1 MFERELELMIEACK
15 KAKVEIMKI
24 YNQDFDVEIKDD
36 DSPVTLADK
45 TADKLIKELLSK
57 EFPSYAFLTEESE
70 DNLERRKN
78 DLLFVID
85 PVDGT
90 KDFVA
95 KDDMFTTNVGLVYKE
110 EVVAGVVYVPARDE
124 YYFALKGKGAFYCKE
139 GQNPVR
145 IHVNDKTSD
154 LTMLISVFHT
164 TEKEKQI
171 IEDNKDVISKVE
183 RYGSAIKACR
193 IAQGLAEVSFRL
205 GNGTKEWDTAASQ
218 IIVLEAGGV
227 FAKPDLSPITYNR
240 IDVYNR
246 EGFVILNRKENLLV
260 K

>member
-1 MFERELELMIEACK
+1 MFKKELEKMIEACQ

-24 YNQDFDVEIKDD
+24 YNQGFDVEIKDD

-45 TADKLIKELLSK
+45 TADKMIKEILQK

-70 DNLERRKN
+70 DDLSRRSN
-78 DLLFVID
+78 DYLFVVD

-95 KDDMFTTNVGLVYKE
+95 KDDMFTTNVALVYKE

-124 YYFALKGKGAFYCKE
+124 YYFAIKGQGAYDCKE
-139 GQNPVR
+139 GQEPIK
-145 IHVNDKTSD
+145 IHVNDKLND

-164 TEKEKQI
+164 TEKEKAI
-171 IEDNKDVISKVE
+171 IDNHKDRIKVVE
-183 RYGSAIKACR
+183 KYGSAIKACR

-205 GNGTKEWDTAASQ
+205 GSGTKEWDTAASQ
-218 IIVLEAGGV
+218 IVVLEAGGV
-227 FAKPDLSPITYNR
+227 FAKPDLTPITYNR
-240 IDVYNR
+240 VDVYNR
-246 EGFVILNRKENLLV
+246 EGFVILNRKENLLI

>member
-1 MFERELELMIEACK
+1 MFERELRKMIEACQ

-24 YNQDFDVEIKDD
+24 YNQEFDVEIKED

-45 TADKLIKELLSK
+45 TADRLIREILGK

-78 DLLFVID
+78 DYLFVVD

-95 KDDMFTTNVGLVYKE
+95 KDDMFTTNVALVYKE
-110 EVVAGVVYVPARDE
+110 EVVAGVVYIPARDE
-124 YYFALKGKGAFYCKE
+124 YYYGIKNQGAYYVKE
-139 GQNPVR
+139 GNEPIK
-145 IHVNDKTSD
+145 IHVNDKLED
-154 LTMLISVFHT
+154 LTMLVSVFHT
-164 TEKEKQI
+164 TKAETDIYE
-171 IEDNKDVISKVE
+171 NHKDRISKME

-193 IAQGLAEVSFRL
+193 IAHGLAEVSFRL
-205 GNGTKEWDTAASQ
+205 GAGTKEWDTAASQ
-218 IIVLEAGGV
+218 IVVLEAGGI
-227 FAKPDLSPITYNR
+227 FAKPDLSEIKYNR

-246 EGFVILNRKENLLV
+246 EGFVILNRKENLL

>member
-1 MFERELELMIEACK
+1 MFKKELEKMIEACQ

-24 YNQDFDVEIKDD
+24 YNQGFDVEIKDD

-45 TADKLIKELLSK
+45 TADKMIKEILQK

-70 DNLERRKN
+70 DDLSRRSN
-78 DLLFVID
+78 DYLFVVD

-95 KDDMFTTNVGLVYKE
+95 KDDMFTTNVALVYKE

-124 YYFALKGKGAFYCKE
+124 YYFALKGQGAYYCKE
-139 GQNPVR
+139 GQEPIK
-145 IHVNDKTSD
+145 IHVNDKLD
-154 LTMLISVFHT
+154 NLTMLISVFHT
-164 TEKEKQI
+164 TEKERII
-171 IEDNKDVISKVE
+171 IEDHKDKITTVE
-183 RYGSAIKACR
+183 KYGSAIKACR

-205 GNGTKEWDTAASQ
+205 GSGTKEWDTAASQ
-218 IIVLEAGGV
+218 IVVLEAGGV
-227 FAKPDLSPITYNR
+227 FAKPDLTPITYNR
-240 IDVYNR
+240 VDVYNR
-246 EGFVILNRKENLLV
+246 EGFVVLNRKENLLI

>member
-1 MFERELELMIEACK
+1 MFKKELEKMIEACQ

-24 YNQDFDVEIKDD
+24 YNQGFDVEIKDD

-45 TADKLIKELLSK
+45 TADKMIKEILQK

-70 DNLERRKN
+70 DDLSRRSN
-78 DLLFVID
+78 DYLFVVD

-95 KDDMFTTNVGLVYKE
+95 KDDMFTTNVALVYKE

-124 YYFALKGKGAFYCKE
+124 YYFAIKGQGAYYCKE
-139 GQNPVR
+139 GQEPIK
-145 IHVNDKTSD
+145 IHVNDKLND

-164 TEKEKQI
+164 TEKEKAI
-171 IEDNKDVISKVE
+171 IDNHKDRIKVVE
-183 RYGSAIKACR
+183 KYGSAIKACR

-205 GNGTKEWDTAASQ
+205 GSGTKEWDTAASQ
-218 IIVLEAGGV
+218 IVVLEAGGV
-227 FAKPDLSPITYNR
+227 FAKPDLTPITYNR
-240 IDVYNR
+240 VDVYNR
-246 EGFVILNRKENLLV
+246 EGFVILNRKENLLI

>member
-24 YNQDFDVEIKDD
+24 YSQDFDVEIKDD
-36 DSPVTLADK
+36 NSPVTLADK
-45 TADKLIKELLSK
+45 TADRLIKEILIK
-57 EFPSYAFLTEESE
+57 EFPDYAFLTEESE
-70 DNLERRKN
+70 DDLERRKK
-78 DLLFVID
+78 DFLFVID

-124 YYFALKGKGAFYCKE
+124 YYFAIKGKGAFYCQE
-139 GQNPVR
+139 GNEPVQ

-154 LTMLISVFHT
+154 LIMLTSVFHT
-164 TEKEKQI
+164 TNSEREI
-171 IEDNKDVISKVE
+171 YERHKDVISKIE

-205 GNGTKEWDTAASQ
+205 GAGTKEWDTAASQ
-218 IIVLEAGGV
+218 IIVLEAGGI
-227 FAKPDLSPITYNR
+227 FAKPDLTPITYNR
-240 IDVYNR
+240 VDVYNR
-246 EGFVILNRKENLLV
+246 EGFVILNRKENLL